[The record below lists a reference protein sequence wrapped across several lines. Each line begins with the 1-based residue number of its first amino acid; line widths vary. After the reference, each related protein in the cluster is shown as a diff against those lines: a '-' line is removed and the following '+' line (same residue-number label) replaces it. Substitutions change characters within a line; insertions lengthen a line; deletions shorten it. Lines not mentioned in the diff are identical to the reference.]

1 MASVA
6 PEGEKYAADA
16 PAEQKMLRG
25 PQPDGGPLPDQPS
38 LMDCG
43 DGASVCGHKG
53 TKAYP
58 ANPGMLDAGAVS
70 GTYDCPAAPCASVYV
85 GAVPAVGFLCMC
97 PKCGPVPVCCAIAP
111 FNCCGGLGYGGTP
124 IDFLYLP
131 TGKCLPRGCTL
142 AATWFCI
149 PGPAP
154 CCIDFHDVDTMVTS
168 WVVCC
173 PRVHKKLVQ
182 GTIIF

>member
-70 GTYDCPAAPCASVYV
+70 GTYDCPAAPCTSVYV

-131 TGKCLPRGCTL
+131 TGKCLPKSDSEIQSAVGKARNAIQSNALQLKARQQAEDKVCV
-142 AATWFCI
+142 FC
-149 PGPAP
+149 
-154 CCIDFHDVDTMVTS
+154 
-168 WVVCC
+168 
-173 PRVHKKLVQ
+173 
-182 GTIIF
+182 

>member
-70 GTYDCPAAPCASVYV
+70 GTYDCPAAPCASVARR
-85 GAVPAVGFLCMC
+85 GPAVGFLCMC
-97 PKCGPVPVCCAIAP
+97 PARPGARVLRHRALQLLRR
-111 FNCCGGLGYGGTP
+111 LGYGGTP

-131 TGKCLPRGCTL
+131 TGKCLPKGCTL